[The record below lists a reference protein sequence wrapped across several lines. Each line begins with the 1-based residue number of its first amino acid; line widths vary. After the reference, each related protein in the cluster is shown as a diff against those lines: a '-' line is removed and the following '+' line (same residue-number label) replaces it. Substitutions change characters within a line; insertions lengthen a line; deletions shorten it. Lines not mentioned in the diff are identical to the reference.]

1 MKLRVVQF
9 WGKHP
14 RTGER
19 VDVKYALQQLDD
31 DRWVDVPIFDMEVIF
46 EDREDESPSV

>member
-14 RTGER
+14 ETGER
-19 VDVKYALQQLDD
+19 VDLRYTLQQWDD
-31 DRWVDVPIFDMEVIF
+31 DRWVDVPVIDMEVKI
-46 EDREDESPSV
+46 ENRKDEGQGD